1 MADRTEFLGRVQ
13 TQLSAWSDWVRQ
25 WDGVANSRA
34 GDLRQLIE
42 QGKAQWERVSAAS
55 EEAWQGIAEG
65 AEHAWSSLQ
74 EAAASLAQQNLPAA
88 NEAAIAAMDIAPARK
103 AGAKAAARRKATVH
117 SKAKKRVATRKV
129 AAKRASPRKA
139 AKKKARRPGKPASA
153 ASARRRTRKP
163 ARKK

>member
-1 MADRTEFLGRVQ
+1 MPTAGSILEQSFSTYFRNFGTYAAICAIVLAPPLLLQGYAVLGVGGG
-13 TQLSAWSDWVRQ
+13 T
-25 WDGVANSRA
+25 
-34 GDLRQLIE
+34 GDLEDSLI
-42 QGKAQWERVSAAS
+42 G
-55 EEAWQGIAEG
+55 AEG
-65 AEHAWSSLQ
+65 SGLYL
-74 EAAASLAQQNLPAA
+74 LATFLTMIFTYL
-88 NEAAIAAMDIAPARK
+88 AIAAMDIAPARK